1 VGGQHAHKFVGGFH
15 VNMITNDKVML
26 ARHDD
31 DGLCQTCRTFQT
43 ICMFTKFFQKS
54 ILSRVTTKFLL
65 QQQTFQK
72 TVIITPFGLF
82 GYLFTSFGLSNIGQ
96 TFQRRMDH
104 TVDGHE
110 GLFAYMDDIC
120 VGSLD
125 RQTHLLNWEAFFYVF
140 AANGLAIKLEK
151 CVFAVPTLGPTIL
164 AA

>member
-1 VGGQHAHKFVGGFH
+1 
-15 VNMITNDKVML
+15 
-26 ARHDD
+26 
-31 DGLCQTCRTFQT
+31 
-43 ICMFTKFFQKS
+43 
-54 ILSRVTTKFLL
+54 
-65 QQQTFQK
+65 
-72 TVIITPFGLF
+72 
-82 GYLFTSFGLSNIGQ
+82 
-96 TFQRRMDH
+96 MDH